1 MHIYCTTCS
10 KDKSTHEGRI
20 AAIQRYQDERIT
32 TIYHKSQ
39 QDNKGFR
46 ILSGKYGL
54 LSATDEIPW
63 YDQIL
68 LLHEVNNMIDLAT
81 VQLEHAEVSSVK
93 LFVKDPQENPDWQN
107 YITTMVG
114 ACSILDIELEIKFLD

>member
-93 LFVKDPQENPDWQN
+93 LSVKDPQENPDWQN
-107 YITTMVG
+107 YITAMVG

>member
-10 KDKSTHEGRI
+10 KDKSTYEGRI

-32 TIYHKSQ
+32 SVYHKSQ
-39 QDNKGFR
+39 QDKKGFR

-54 LSATDEIPW
+54 LAPTDEIPW
-63 YDQIL
+63 YDQVL
-68 LLHEVNNMIDLAT
+68 LLNEVNNMIDLTAL
-81 VQLEHAEVSSVK
+81 QLEHADVSSVE

-114 ACSILDIELEIKFLD
+114 ACSKLEIELEVKYLD

>member
-32 TIYHKSQ
+32 SVYHKSQ
-39 QDNKGFR
+39 KDNKGFR

-54 LSATDEIPW
+54 LSPTDQIPW
-63 YDQIL
+63 YDQVL
-68 LLHEVNNMIDLAT
+68 LLNEVNNMIDLAAL
-81 VQLEHAEVSSVK
+81 QLKHAEVCSVE
-93 LFVKDPQENPDWQN
+93 LFVKDPEQNPDWQN
-107 YITTMVG
+107 YVTTMVG
-114 ACSILDIELEIKFLD
+114 ACSKLDIELEVKYLD

>member
-1 MHIYCTTCS
+1 MQIYCTTCS
-10 KDKSTHEGRI
+10 KDKSTHEGRV
-20 AAIQRYQDERIT
+20 AAIQRYQDELIT
-32 TIYHKSQ
+32 SIYHKSQ
-39 QDNKGFR
+39 QDKKGFR

-54 LSATDEIPW
+54 LSPTDEIPW

-81 VQLEHAEVSSVK
+81 VQLQHADITSVA
-93 LFVKDPQENPDWQN
+93 LFVKDPKENPEWQN

-114 ACSILDIELEIKFLD
+114 ACSVLNIELEIKLLN